1 MSDTINLTCPHCTA
15 AIIVDVKAGVVLHH
29 EAPPEK
35 KEKIDFEE
43 RLEQMKSDQQRAS
56 DRMAEALRKEKDR
69 DRLMADRF
77 AELMKGAKD
86 KDDGARPVRDID
98 LD

>member
-1 MSDTINLTCPHCTA
+1 MSDTFNLTCPHCEATLV
-15 AIIVDVKAGVVLHH
+15 VDVKAGVVLHH

-35 KEKIDFEE
+35 KEKIGFEQ
-43 RLEQMKSDQQRAS
+43 RLEQIKADQQRAS
-56 DRMAEALRKEKDR
+56 DRMAEALRKEKDH

-86 KDDGARPVRDID
+86 MDDGTRPLRDID

>member
-1 MSDTINLTCPHCTA
+1 MSKKINLTCPHCA
-15 AIIVDVKAGVVLHH
+15 AALVIDTKAGVVLHH

-35 KEKIDFEE
+35 KDKIDFEE
-43 RLEQMKSDQQRAS
+43 RLEQMKADQQNAA
-56 DRMAEALRKEKDR
+56 DRMDEAMRKEKDR

-86 KDDGARPVRDID
+86 KDDGVRPVRDID
-98 LD
+98 FD